1 MADDTSESESSR
13 SRSRTRSRSRRRSR
27 THRRSRS
34 RSRDR
39 SESRARSRSRR
50 SRRRSRSRGS
60 DRIERSASRSL
71 LTEEEPRGVP
81 DLIKAQQDF
90 LVELISDHKQE
101 IDSKLQVKQRRFQS
115 KPLEKQA
122 EVNAGF
128 QDLVGKALSAL
139 KRGHKKKVKTVLKK
153 LRGALEEHYQ
163 DLVIADTSPNGWLAV
178 ARLRNRSELPDDV
191 RKKLEKVDKE
201 IWRAKNYGPQKKFV
215 KFQGQG
221 NGGNVRTGRPQQKLS
236 PEELLYNASRQIRA
250 GTCSH
255 CKKENHFYRECPEF
269 WTEVQKSRGERVKG
283 GQTPN

>member
-13 SRSRTRSRSRRRSR
+13 SRSRTRSRSRCRSR
-27 THRRSRS
+27 TRCRSRS

-163 DLVIADTSPNGWLAV
+163 DLVIADTSPYGWLAV
-178 ARLRNRSELPDDV
+178 ARLRNRSELPDDL

-201 IWRAKNYGPQKKFV
+201 I
-215 KFQGQG
+215 
-221 NGGNVRTGRPQQKLS
+221 
-236 PEELLYNASRQIRA
+236 
-250 GTCSH
+250 
-255 CKKENHFYRECPEF
+255 
-269 WTEVQKSRGERVKG
+269 
-283 GQTPN
+283 